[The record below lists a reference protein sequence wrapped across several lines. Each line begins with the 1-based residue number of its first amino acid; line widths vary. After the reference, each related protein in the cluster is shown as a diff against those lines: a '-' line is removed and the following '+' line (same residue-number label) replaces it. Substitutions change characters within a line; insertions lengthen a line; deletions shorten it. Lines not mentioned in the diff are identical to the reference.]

1 MKFLRKFDRAHS
13 SRKLAVL
20 AIFVLAATAY
30 LAILLKHN
38 CWFSGGP
45 DSAGYCTEA
54 KMIASGHMMMEV
66 PLLRELQLPPDM
78 IRVFTPT
85 GWMAGPVDGF
95 MVPTYPAGVPL
106 HQALL
111 GKIFGWDRG
120 PFLVSPLIAFL
131 TLFVFVAAVRE
142 LGLPLEYAMGG
153 AAIYGLVPSF
163 VNHAIQPVSDV
174 VASFYSILA
183 IWLALRASRMAP
195 AILPAILAGVA
206 FSIGVWVRPTNFLL
220 CIPLAFAL
228 RWDIRRIAMA
238 IAGSAPPGLALAWW
252 NRTLYGSPFRTGY
265 GSLFEVVKPHPVC
278 GAFHLRMIGEMVT
291 PLIALGALFVFFD
304 KSVAGWLRALIGVWI
319 GSFLLFYSFYDF
331 CDERFL
337 LPALPALIAGFLLVV
352 KRSAAIVAV
361 EAPLFAEVVAG
372 LMIVTLIAFQMR
384 TLRRE
389 TTFDLA
395 IYDKIFPTSIAFA
408 EARLPK
414 DAIVVSGVMAGA
426 FLYDS
431 GRFTFRF
438 DVLPEPGRLAPSREA
453 VKRAHK
459 TWYALLSADEAG
471 PERFAVWEP
480 SRWIPAGINRDV
492 TLWRLEE

>member
-13 SRKLAVL
+13 SRKAAVL
-20 AIFVLAATAY
+20 AIFVLGATAY
-30 LAILLKHN
+30 LAVLLKHN

-45 DSAGYCTEA
+45 DSSGYCTEA

-66 PLLRELQLPPDM
+66 PLLRQLHLSPEM
-78 IRVFTPT
+78 IRALTPT

-95 MVPTYPAGVPL
+95 MVPTYPAGVPI

-111 GKIFGWDRG
+111 GRLFGWHYG
-120 PFLVSPLIAFL
+120 PFLVSPILAFL
-131 TLFVFVAAVRE
+131 TLFVFAAAMCE

-153 AAIYGLVPSF
+153 AAIYVLIPSF

-183 IWLALRASRMAP
+183 IWLALRASRVAP
-195 AILPAILAGVA
+195 AILPAILSGVA

-228 RWDIRRIAMA
+228 RWDIRRVAMA
-238 IAGSAPPGLALAWW
+238 IAGAAPLGLALAWW
-252 NRTLYGSPFRTGY
+252 NKTLYGSPFRTGY
-265 GSLFEVVKPHPVC
+265 GSLFEVLEPYPAC
-278 GAFHLRMIGEMVT
+278 GVFHLRLIGEMVT
-291 PLIALGALFVFFD
+291 PVVALGALFVFFD
-304 KSVAGWLRALIGVWI
+304 RRVDRWLRTFIAVWI

-337 LPALPALIAGFLLVV
+337 LPALPALIAGFLLGM
-352 KRSAAIVAV
+352 KRSAEMIAA
-361 EAPLFAEVVAG
+361 EAPVFARVVAG
-372 LMIVTLIAFQMR
+372 LVIVTLIGAQMNM
-384 TLRRE
+384 LISE
-389 TTFDLA
+389 TTLDLA
-395 IYDKIFPTSIAFA
+395 RYDNVFPTSIAFA

-414 DAIVVSGVMAGA
+414 DAVVVTGLMAGP

-438 DVLPEPGRLAPSREA
+438 DVLPEPGRLAPCREA

-459 TWYALLSADEAG
+459 RWYALLAAEEAT

-480 SRWIPAGINRDV
+480 SRWVPIGINRDV

>member
-1 MKFLRKFDRAHS
+1 
-13 SRKLAVL
+13 
-20 AIFVLAATAY
+20 
-30 LAILLKHN
+30 
-38 CWFSGGP
+38 
-45 DSAGYCTEA
+45 
-54 KMIASGHMMMEV
+54 
-66 PLLRELQLPPDM
+66 
-78 IRVFTPT
+78 
-85 GWMAGPVDGF
+85 
-95 MVPTYPAGVPL
+95 
-106 HQALL
+106 
-111 GKIFGWDRG
+111 
-120 PFLVSPLIAFL
+120 
-131 TLFVFVAAVRE
+131 
-142 LGLPLEYAMGG
+142 
-153 AAIYGLVPSF
+153 

-183 IWLALRASRMAP
+183 IWLALRASRVAP
-195 AILPAILAGVA
+195 AILPAILSGVA

-238 IAGSAPPGLALAWW
+238 IAGSAPLGLALAWW
-252 NRTLYGSPFRTGY
+252 NKTLYGSPFRTGY
-265 GSLFEVVKPHPVC
+265 GSLFEVLKRYPVC
-278 GAFHLRMIGEMVT
+278 GTFYFRLIGEMLT

-304 KSVAGWLRALIGVWI
+304 RRVDGWLRTFIAVWI

-352 KRSAAIVAV
+352 KRSAAIIAV
-361 EAPLFAEVVAG
+361 ETPLFAEVVAG
-372 LMIVTLIAFQMR
+372 LMIVTLIVFQMK
-384 TLRRE
+384 TLRQE

-395 IYDKIFPTSIAFA
+395 KYDKIFPTSIAFA

-414 DAIVVSGVMAGA
+414 DAIVVAGVMAGA

-431 GRFTFRF
+431 GRFTLRF

-459 TWYALLSADEAG
+459 RWYALLSVEEAT
-471 PERFAVWEP
+471 PERFAAWEP
-480 SRWIPAGINRDV
+480 SRWIPVGINRDV